1 MTLDGGRTR
10 YDVHGGLSLLVI
22 RLRPRSTRTDT
33 LFPYTTRLR
42 SGADARRSAR
52 TALRAAGGRIRARSY
67 HRPVWDRRC
76 RRKIGRAHLCTPV
89 TNAHLV
95 CRRLLERKYAGHQLS
110 ARIPLAVR
118 VKTTTNKYEHLNQL
132 AQQRSSDHNTV

>member
-76 RRKIGRAHLCTPV
+76 RRSDRAIAPHRRGWRGAATRRKSLA
-89 TNAHLV
+89 AHQP
-95 CRRLLERKYAGHQLS
+95 G
-110 ARIPLAVR
+110 
-118 VKTTTNKYEHLNQL
+118 
-132 AQQRSSDHNTV
+132 